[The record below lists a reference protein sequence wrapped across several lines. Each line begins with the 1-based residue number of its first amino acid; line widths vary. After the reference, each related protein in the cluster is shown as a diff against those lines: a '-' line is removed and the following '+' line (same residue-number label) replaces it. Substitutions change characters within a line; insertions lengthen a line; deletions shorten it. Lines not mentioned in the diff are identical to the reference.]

1 MNKDEATIK
10 INPIDDIQFVL
21 EDSGCHNEEIEVMK
35 TAGTYDIHKVYN
47 AIDWSNLFERMTQ
60 MENETIASAIDEVRS
75 TLAERE
81 DVE

>member
-21 EDSGCHNEEIEVMK
+21 EDSGCHNEEIEAMK
-35 TAGTYDIHKVYN
+35 TAGTYDAFIHKVYN

-60 MENETIASAIDEVRS
+60 MENEAITAAIDKLS
-75 TLAERE
+75 
-81 DVE
+81 DSMI